1 MSTISEKFPSSNTL
15 KTRIFPMKNLFS
27 FYIKNL
33 PTSKFIKIANFFLKG
48 ARNFL
53 TPDLKS
59 TIKSSSIKRGQI
71 SKNVELST
79 SYSPLK
85 TQETIFKVTLPA
97 RVKPQFSKI
106 REENRKSSSGPK
118 LENLLWISSF

>member
-1 MSTISEKFPSSNTL
+1 MSTISEKYPSSNSS
-15 KTRIFPMKNLFS
+15 KIRIFPMKNLFP

-33 PTSKFIKIANFFLKG
+33 PTSKFLKIANFFLKG

-59 TIKSSSIKRGQI
+59 TIKNSSIKRGQI

-85 TQETIFKVTLPA
+85 TQETIFEVTLPA
-97 RVKPQFSKI
+97 RVKH
-106 REENRKSSSGPK
+106 
-118 LENLLWISSF
+118 